1 MCVSK
6 WTAHLPES
14 GDKSAVLGHGQ
25 VVLKQRTCTFRVKT
39 KGRAKSGAGDRPLK
53 IGPFQRT
60 KIDHEGINSACD
72 PRSLHNVPKFPQTE
86 SDLFTLSYIY
96 YHIK

>member
-25 VVLKQRTCTFRVKT
+25 VVLKQRT
-39 KGRAKSGAGDRPLK
+39 
-53 IGPFQRT
+53 
-60 KIDHEGINSACD
+60 
-72 PRSLHNVPKFPQTE
+72 
-86 SDLFTLSYIY
+86 
-96 YHIK
+96 